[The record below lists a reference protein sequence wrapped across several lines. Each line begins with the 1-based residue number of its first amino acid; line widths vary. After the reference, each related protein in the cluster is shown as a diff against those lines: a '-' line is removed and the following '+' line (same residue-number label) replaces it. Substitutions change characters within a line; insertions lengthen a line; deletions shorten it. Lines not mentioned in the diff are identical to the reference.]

1 MSGNFW
7 DCGAFD
13 QDSIDAMARA
23 YDAVCRA
30 KPTEDRELVATQI
43 INLAKL
49 GVRDPPH
56 LGTSLRAS
64 VGGTNRR
71 HKKTQF
77 DKALHGLLCLCGG
90 RMVLALLEPIE
101 EDHELYRFE
110 CRDCHCATS
119 VLFKSIST

>member
-13 QDSIDAMARA
+13 QDSINAMARA

-30 KPTEDRELVATQI
+30 KPTEDRELVATRI

-49 GVRDPPH
+49 GVRDPLH
-56 LGTSLRAS
+56 LGTGLRAS
-64 VGGTNRR
+64 VGSTNRQ
-71 HKKTQF
+71 HIKTQF
-77 DKALHGLLCLCGG
+77 DKGLHGLLCLCGG
-90 RMVLALLEPIE
+90 LMVLALLEPIE